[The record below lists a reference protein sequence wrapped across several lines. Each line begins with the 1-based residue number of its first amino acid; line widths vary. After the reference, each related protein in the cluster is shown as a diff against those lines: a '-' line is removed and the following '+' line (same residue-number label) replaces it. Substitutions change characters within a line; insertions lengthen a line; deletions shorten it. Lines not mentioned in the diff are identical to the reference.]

1 MSSERGSVEP
11 QRADNDFHIEQRQD
25 PGGYLRLILVGELD
39 LSTVPK
45 FTDALKQLKMESERV
60 RLDLSRLEFLDSSGV
75 NALVVGL
82 RRGQLS
88 PHVIAVIAIGA
99 PASRQ
104 RVDDHEAQASP
115 DFNSVGKRGCRPT

>member
-45 FTDALKQLKMESERV
+45 FTAALKQLKMESERV
-60 RLDLSRLEFLDSSGV
+60 RVDLSRLEFLDSSGV

-82 RRGQLS
+82 RDARNDGWHLEVGRQLS
-88 PHVIAVIAIGA
+88 SQVE
-99 PASRQ
+99 
-104 RVDDHEAQASP
+104 RVVTVSG
-115 DFNSVGKRGCRPT
+115 VGPFLWPSNGD